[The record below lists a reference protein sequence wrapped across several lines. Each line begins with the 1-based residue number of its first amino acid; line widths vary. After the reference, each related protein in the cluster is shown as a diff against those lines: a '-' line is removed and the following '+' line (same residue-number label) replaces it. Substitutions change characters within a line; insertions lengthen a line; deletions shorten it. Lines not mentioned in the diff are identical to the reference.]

1 MKNEEYC
8 TEGYKALA
16 AAVVSKAVQ
25 GYRLALRE
33 LYRRPHNRDA
43 QHTKKECEIFFRR
56 DIGLYSDLDGEA
68 IIKAVRERVEKEMR
82 R

>member
-8 TEGYKALA
+8 MDGYKALA

-25 GYRLALRE
+25 DYRLALRA
-33 LYRRPHNRDA
+33 LYRKPNDRDA
-43 QHTKKECEIFFRR
+43 QHTKKEYEIFFRKN
-56 DIGLYSDLDGEA
+56 IGLYSELDGEA
-68 IIKAVRERVEKEMR
+68 IIKAVQEKVDKEMR

>member
-8 TEGYKALA
+8 IEGYKALA

-25 GYRLALRE
+25 DYRLALRA
-33 LYRRPHNRDA
+33 LYRKPNDRDA
-43 QHTKKECEIFFRR
+43 QHTKKECEIFFRKN
-56 DIGLYSDLDGEA
+56 IGPYSDLDGEA
-68 IIKAVRERVEKEMR
+68 IIKAVQEKVNKEMR

>member
-8 TEGYKALA
+8 IEGYKALA

-25 GYRLALRE
+25 DYRLALRE

-43 QHTKKECEIFFRR
+43 QHTKKEYEIFFRR

>member
-8 TEGYKALA
+8 MEGYKALA

-25 GYRLALRE
+25 DYRLALRA
-33 LYRRPHNRDA
+33 LYRKPNDRDA
-43 QHTKKECEIFFRR
+43 QHMKKEYEIFFRKN
-56 DIGLYSDLDGEA
+56 IGLYSELDGEA
-68 IIKAVRERVEKEMR
+68 IIKAVQEKVDKEMR

>member
-8 TEGYKALA
+8 MEGYKALA
-16 AAVVSKAVQ
+16 AA
-25 GYRLALRE
+25 LRA
-33 LYRRPHNRDA
+33 LYRKPNDRDA
-43 QHTKKECEIFFRR
+43 QHTKKECEIFFHKN
-56 DIGLYSDLDGEA
+56 IGLYSELDGEA

>member
-8 TEGYKALA
+8 MEGYKALA

-25 GYRLALRE
+25 DYRLALRA
-33 LYRRPHNRDA
+33 LYRKPNDRNA
-43 QHTKKECEIFFRR
+43 QYTKKECEIFFHKN
-56 DIGLYSDLDGEA
+56 IGLYSELDGEA